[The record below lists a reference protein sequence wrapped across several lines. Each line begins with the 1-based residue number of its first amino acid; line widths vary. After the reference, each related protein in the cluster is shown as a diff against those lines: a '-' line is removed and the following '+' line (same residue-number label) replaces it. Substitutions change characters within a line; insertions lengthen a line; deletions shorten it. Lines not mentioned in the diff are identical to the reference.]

1 MSHKYEFGL
10 IINNVKYILLQG
22 ENIEKLKKESL
33 EDNIYFTLRDIFFN
47 AEDVRTIDIVNNFN
61 RRLTNN
67 ICYEVRKSDFHYSN
81 VLSNE
86 EFVKELL
93 KFLNRINENYF
104 IYNIV
109 DDISEINLNNYMKI
123 DDWLNNLNNIKTSL
137 EQIIK
142 NI

>member
-1 MSHKYEFGL
+1 MSNKYEFGL

-22 ENIEKLKKESL
+22 KDIENLKKESL

-47 AEDVRTIDIVNNFN
+47 ADNVRTIDIVNDFN
-61 RRLTNN
+61 RKLTNN
-67 ICYEVRKSDFHYSN
+67 ICYEIRKSDFRYSN
-81 VLSNE
+81 ILSNE
-86 EFVKELL
+86 EYVKELL
-93 KFLNRINENYF
+93 NFLHRINENYF

-123 DDWLNNLNNIKTSL
+123 NDWLNNLNNIKSSL

-142 NI
+142 NR